1 MESAMEPTRIVMMD
15 LDPHTCPE
23 DHSGKLTTLL
33 HSCTSTHAIDMQTVT
48 DFPPARSSL
57 ASDLIV
63 LRPSVTEDL
72 SAMVQIIRTRWSPAP
87 IVGLFCA
94 GLATPMAVWQALP
107 GDLDDF
113 LTCPFRDIDV
123 FPRIQRLLREQT
135 VTRSQAAQE
144 MNAPLHIDGLV
155 GESSP
160 FLRVLHILPP
170 VAHSDAT
177 VLISGETGT
186 GKELIAQAI
195 HYQSLRRGKPFIP
208 LNCGALPDHLFE
220 NELFGHIQGAFTD
233 ASSSEQGLVA
243 EAEGGT
249 LFLDEVDALSASAQ
263 VKLLRFLQNREYRP
277 LGCSRSKT
285 ADVRIIAATN
295 VDLRQQVQNQRF
307 REDLYYRL
315 NIISLRLPPL
325 RERPEDIPLLATHFL
340 RRYENH
346 DGRESRRLSANALH
360 KLVAYPWPGNVRELE
375 TVIQRAAILASSP
388 VLQSRDIDLSGS
400 YQHAKSE
407 PDSFRAAKARAIEQ
421 FERTYLSNLLSAH
434 EGNVSRA
441 AQHAGEARR
450 SLQRLLKKYDLD
462 RRTFQS

>member
-1 MESAMEPTRIVMMD
+1 
-15 LDPHTCPE
+15 
-23 DHSGKLTTLL
+23 
-33 HSCTSTHAIDMQTVT
+33 
-48 DFPPARSSL
+48 
-57 ASDLIV
+57 
-63 LRPSVTEDL
+63 
-72 SAMVQIIRTRWSPAP
+72 
-87 IVGLFCA
+87 
-94 GLATPMAVWQALP
+94 
-107 GDLDDF
+107 
-113 LTCPFRDIDV
+113 
-123 FPRIQRLLREQT
+123 
-135 VTRSQAAQE
+135 